1 MRVVG
6 YLRASTEE
14 QADSGLGL
22 AAQRAAIEAE
32 ARRRGWELVSVYE
45 DAGVS
50 AKAIT
55 KLRARENALEAVSSH
70 QANALVVSRL
80 DRFSRSLLDFADV
93 MARATREG
101 WAFVALDLSVDTSTA
116 AGEMLAHVMASFAQY
131 ERRLIAERTK
141 AALKAAKARGTH
153 VGRPVSTPKNIEQL
167 IVEARRSGVS
177 YWAIRKRF
185 ETEGIPTSRGG
196 RWHISTI
203 QKIIKRN
210 E

>member
-6 YLRASTEE
+6 YVRASTEE

-32 ARRRGWELVSVYE
+32 ARRRGWEVVRIYQ

-55 KLRARENALEAVSSH
+55 KLRARQKALEAVSSH
-70 QANALVVSRL
+70 QADALVVSRL

-101 WAFVALDLSVDTSTA
+101 WAFVALDLSVDTSSA

-131 ERRLIAERTK
+131 ERRLIGERTK
-141 AALKAAKARGTH
+141 AALRAARQRGTH
-153 VGRPVSTPKNIEQL
+153 VGRPISISKDVERR
-167 IVEARRSGVS
+167 IVEARRAGVS
-177 YWAIRKRF
+177 FWAIRKRF
-185 ETEGIPTSRGG
+185 EAEGVPAPRGS
-196 RWHISTI
+196 RWHISTL
-203 QKIIKRN
+203 QKVVKRQP
-210 E
+210 